1 MEDKVYLYVP
11 KIEEL
16 TYRQKIMSQPDT
28 MSYNKG
34 YDISFDG
41 YDKNTGCIDFPKS
54 KWSNWYSYMV
64 NNKPKCFYAYIVK
77 KEDNTFIGEVNIHW
91 NNDKSWYDM
100 GIVIEAK
107 YRGMGCSIE
116 ALKKL
121 VKIAFVEYS
130 APSVRNTF
138 ENTRQAAIITHQK
151 AGFNIINESNGVVDL
166 IITKEDYFID

>member
-1 MEDKVYLYVP
+1 MGDKVYLYVP

-16 TYRQKIMSQPDT
+16 TYRQQIMSQPDT

-34 YDISFDG
+34 YDISFAG

-64 NNKPKCFYAYIVK
+64 NNKPKCFYAYITK

-107 YRGMGCSIE
+107 YRGMGYSIE

-121 VKIAFVEYS
+121 LKVAFIEYT
-130 APSVRNTF
+130 APAVHNDF

-151 AGFNIINESNGVVDL
+151 VGFNIISESNGVVDL
-166 IITKEDYFID
+166 LITKEDYFLE